1 MFDVIGDILG
11 EPWFWPAAS
20 VIVGLPIVLLVLGEV
35 HTSMVRRGTPGAHI
49 VLMVRNVLAPLGA
62 VIILFTQ
69 IPQEAGNAEF
79 TWAKV
84 AATAFGFVLILV
96 LLNGLNLAIFVTAK
110 QGTWRQRIP
119 SIFVDIAR
127 VLLIVICLAVLFG
140 WIWGADIGGFFT
152 ALGVGSIVIGL
163 ALQNAV
169 GAVLSGLFLLFE
181 QPFEIGEFI
190 ETPDGR
196 GRVVAV
202 NWRATHI
209 DTANGILVIPN
220 STLAGASFRNI
231 SRSTSPYEASTEVRF
246 ATDDP
251 PQAVLDLLVEVAS
264 GLPERHPDETPY
276 AIPVSLSELENGY
289 AKYEINFALT
299 SPAKKYM
306 SLGLLR
312 TRLWYAARRAGLHLD
327 SDLTDS
333 YATPERTREVLLRL
347 APRFY
352 LTPDDAIG
360 LADQGVRLER
370 FGEGESV
377 QRAGT
382 VPDGIRIIV
391 SGSVELSVPAS
402 QGSRIPVTQ
411 LQRDDVL
418 GITALTRQAVGADVV
433 ALVDLAVLFVPT
445 AVIDAMVRSRP
456 ALARDIGQAIDSRQ
470 ELGQR
475 ALGQAGEAGLPG
487 LVIA

>member
-1 MFDVIGDILG
+1 VDIFGIIADIMG

-20 VIVGLPIVLLVLGEV
+20 VIIGLPIVLLVLGEV
-35 HTSMVRRGTPGAHI
+35 HTSMVRKGTPGDHI
-49 VLMVRNVLAPLGA
+49 VLMIRNVLAPLA
-62 VIILFTQ
+62 AIIILFTQ
-69 IPQEAGNAEF
+69 IPQAAGNADF
-79 TWAKV
+79 TWSKV
-84 AATAFGFVLILV
+84 AATAFGFVVILV

-110 QGTWRQRIP
+110 QGTWRHRIP

-127 VLLIVICLAVLFG
+127 VVLIVVCLAVLFG
-140 WIWGADIGGFFT
+140 WIWSADIGGFFT

-181 QPFEIGEFI
+181 RPFEEGDII
-190 ETPDGR
+190 LTPDGK
-196 GRVVAV
+196 GRVVSV

-220 STLAGASFRNI
+220 STLAGASFRNL
-231 SRSTSPYEASTEVRF
+231 SRATSPYEGSDVYRF

-251 PQAVLDLLVEVAS
+251 PQKVIDVMVEVAM

-276 AIPVSLSELENGY
+276 AIPLTK
-289 AKYEINFALT
+289 ARYEVNIAFT
-299 SPAKKYM
+299 SPAKQYM
-306 SLGLLR
+306 TMGLFR

-327 SDLTDS
+327 RDLTDN

-352 LTPDDAIG
+352 LAPDDAIT
-360 LADQGVRLER
+360 LLDQGVRLER
-370 FGEGESV
+370 WGEGEVV

-391 SGSVELSVPAS
+391 SGAVELSVPAS
-402 QGSRIPVTQ
+402 QGSRVPVTQ

-418 GITALTRQAVGADVV
+418 GLTALTRQVVGADLTAV
-433 ALVDLAVLFVPT
+433 VDLAVLFIPT
-445 AVIDAMVRSRP
+445 AVIDGVVKARP

-470 ELGQR
+470 ELGHK
-475 ALGQAGEAGLPG
+475 AMTTAGEQNHAA